1 MDIVSGSK
9 TGKESDA
16 RPAPTMDV
24 NPHGKEMKGSNP
36 ATKSLD
42 VI

>member
-1 MDIVSGSK
+1 MYIVSGSK
-9 TGKESDA
+9 TGKESD
-16 RPAPTMDV
+16 APTMDV